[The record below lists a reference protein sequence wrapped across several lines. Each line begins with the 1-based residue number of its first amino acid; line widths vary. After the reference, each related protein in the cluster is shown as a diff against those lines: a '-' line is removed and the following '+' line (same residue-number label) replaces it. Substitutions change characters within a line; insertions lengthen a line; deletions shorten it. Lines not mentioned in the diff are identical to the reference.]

1 MKAMKKSQ
9 RLLINIYLQYVTK
22 WQVLFI
28 QITEILLVMFT
39 LYKKSLFFRNTSEYE
54 VNRLIQNM
62 KNISSFYKN
71 ICVKYIFNSSS

>member
-28 QITEILLVMFT
+28 QITEILLVIFT
-39 LYKKSLFFRNTSEYE
+39 LYKKLLFFRNTSEYE